1 MRISD
6 WSSDVCSSDLADAA
20 IEALW
25 STSLPR
31 DPSGALQNHLSRLR
45 KGLPDGL
52 IESLGDGYRL
62 DPALVEVDCDR
73 LAALVS
79 DSSAPSEQVELDYL
93 IDRWRG
99 PASPELVDPARSAER
114 RVGEGG
120 DGRVISGG
128 CRVV

>member
-79 DSSAPSEQVELDYL
+79 DSSAPSEQVGLDSL

-99 PASPELVDPARSAER
+99 PAYPELVDLDE
-114 RVGEGG
+114 
-120 DGRVISGG
+120 GRVESERLAEP
-128 CRVV
+128 RVRTIPR

>member
-79 DSSAPSEQVELDYL
+79 DSSAPSEQVELDSL
-93 IDRWRG
+93 IDRKSTRLN
-99 PASPELVDPARSAER
+99 SSH
-114 RVGEGG
+114 
-120 DGRVISGG
+120 
-128 CRVV
+128 